1 MKTDQWK
8 RWAKW
13 TLWMTSIVILLAGCM
28 TTGPQRATSA
38 DIEKEI
44 LSSYRAPGVE
54 EGSLWSPRMS
64 YYPYSD
70 VKARNVGDIVT
81 ISIVESATASKNA
94 ATKTGRNSGL
104 EASWSGM
111 FDSIA
116 GGLSIH
122 GQKIGTDHKVN
133 LANNFDGNG
142 QTTRSSSM
150 TAYISAR
157 VIKILS
163 NGNLLIQGSRQ
174 VQVNNET
181 QYINIQGVIRPE
193 DISSSNIILSTY
205 VAEAAIELNGYGP
218 VSDKQAPGWLMRIV
232 DWVWPF

>member
-1 MKTDQWK
+1 MKTGQWK
-8 RWAKW
+8 RWVKRVFW
-13 TLWMTSIVILLAGCM
+13 VTPIVMLLTGCM
-28 TTGPQRATSA
+28 AAGVQRPTSA
-38 DIEKEI
+38 DLEKEI
-44 LSSYRAPGVE
+44 VSSSRVPTME
-54 EGSLWSPRMS
+54 EGSLWSSRMS
-64 YYPYSD
+64 YYPYAD

-94 ATKTGRNSGL
+94 ATKTARDSGL
-104 EASWSGM
+104 EGSWSGL

-122 GQKIGTDHKVN
+122 GQKIGTSHKID
-133 LANNFDGNG
+133 LANNFDGSG

-150 TAYISAR
+150 TAYITAR
-157 VIKILS
+157 VTKTLS
-163 NGNLLIQGSRQ
+163 NGNLVIQGTRQ

-181 QYINIQGVIRPE
+181 QYICIQGVIRPE

-205 VAEAAIELNGYGP
+205 VSEAVIELNGYGP
-218 VSDKQAPGWLMRIV
+218 VSDKQSPGWLMRIV